1 MFLLVGMS
9 ASLRLTGH
17 NSNVVPLQ
25 SHALATPI
33 DLAALLIPLVAL
45 AKKFEFAIR
54 IKRAKYFPIRPVT
67 ATNGGTNLFQRH
79 GGVSSQAPVLRRY
92 FSSSVIKLPRR
103 IGQDRAINASYSRQ
117 LVDFGFFSFD
127 QAGRA

>member
-1 MFLLVGMS
+1 MS

-67 ATNGGTNLFQRH
+67 ATNGGTNLFQRMSLT
-79 GGVSSQAPVLRRY
+79 VLEKSQCFIWILFHTQKRYSCPDRPV
-92 FSSSVIKLPRR
+92 
-103 IGQDRAINASYSRQ
+103 N
-117 LVDFGFFSFD
+117 
-127 QAGRA
+127 